1 MNKLSN
7 SPAWLALKAHQLTIA
22 DTHMRDLFEADPKRF
37 EKFSLLFNDILF
49 DYSKHRITDET
60 LRLLLKLAEERDVKG
75 WAHKMFSGEA
85 INTTEHRSVL
95 HTALRNRSKHPILV
109 EGKNVMP
116 EVNEVLG
123 RMRKFAN
130 DVRNGEWKGFSGKP
144 ITDVVNIGIGGSD
157 LGPAMVTE
165 ALLDYQ
171 RPNINFHFVSN
182 IDSTQMF
189 ETNRHL
195 NPETTLFIIASK
207 TFTTQETMTN
217 ARSAREW
224 FMSIA
229 KDESAIPRHFVAI
242 STNTDEVIKFG
253 ISPELMFEF
262 WDWVGGRYSLWSAIG
277 LSIVIAAGMSRF
289 EELLQGAHE
298 MDQHFL
304 HAPLEQNLPVIMGMI
319 GIWYNNFFDAD
330 THAIIPYD
338 QYLRRLPAY
347 LRQLDM
353 ESNGKRVDREGK
365 PVDYSTGPIIWGELG
380 SNGQHAFFQLIH
392 QSERLIP
399 ADYIAMIENKHPI
412 GEHQTILLANFFA
425 QTEALMRGKNAQEV
439 TAELKAQG
447 LNEEQIKQLL
457 PHKIFP
463 GNKPSNSIVLQK
475 LDPKT
480 LGSLIA
486 FYEHKVFVQ
495 GIIWNINSFDQ
506 WGVELGKQLA
516 KAIQPEN
523 TLRRISV
530 GYIARHIAQASCQL
544 WNVKNMPGTI
554 NYKFTRCIF
563 YNSNAGIIPVFSLDA
578 VYYYYVTF

>member
-516 KAIQPEN
+516 KAIQPELAGAEPVN
-523 TLRRISV
+523 THDCSTNSL
-530 GYIARHIAQASCQL
+530 
-544 WNVKNMPGTI
+544 I
-554 NYKFTRCIF
+554 NYFKTHRQPR
-563 YNSNAGIIPVFSLDA
+563 N
-578 VYYYYVTF
+578 

>member
-1 MNKLSN
+1 MPKLSIL
-7 SPAWLALKAHQLTIA
+7 PAWKALQAHLPTIA
-22 DTHMRDLFEADPKRF
+22 NTHMRDLFAADPKRF
-37 EKFSLLFNDILF
+37 EKYSIIFNDILF
-49 DYSKHRITDET
+49 DYSKHRITEET
-60 LRLLLKLAEERDVKG
+60 LHLLINLAKEMDVKG
-75 WAHKMFSGEA
+75 WTEKMFNGEA
-85 INTTEHRSVL
+85 INTTENRSVL
-95 HTALRNRSKHPILV
+95 HTALRNRSKSPVLV
-109 EGKNVMP
+109 NGKNVMP
-116 EVNEVLG
+116 DINEVLS
-123 RMRKFAN
+123 RMRKFSN

-217 ARSAREW
+217 ARTARDW

-229 KDESAIPRHFVAI
+229 KDETAIPRHFIAI
-242 STNTDEVIKFG
+242 STNTDEVVKFG
-253 ISPELMFEF
+253 INPELMFEF
-262 WDWVGGRYSLWSAIG
+262 WDWVGGRYSMWSAIG
-277 LSIVIAAGMSRF
+277 LSIIIAIGMNRF

-298 MDQHFL
+298 MDEHFRNT
-304 HAPLEQNLPVIMGMI
+304 PLERNLPVIMGMI
-319 GIWYNNFFDAD
+319 GIWYNNFFNAD

-347 LRQLDM
+347 IRQLDM

-439 TAELKAQG
+439 TKELKAEG
-447 LNEEQIKQLL
+447 LNDEQINKLL

-463 GNKPSNSIVLQK
+463 GNKPSNSIVLQN

-480 LGSLIA
+480 LGSLVA

-516 KAIQPEN
+516 KAIQPE
-523 TLRRISV
+523 LS
-530 GYIARHIAQASCQL
+530 
-544 WNVKNMPGTI
+544 GTEQITSHDSSTNSLI
-554 NYKFTRCIF
+554 NHYKSRQK
-563 YNSNAGIIPVFSLDA
+563 SAK
-578 VYYYYVTF
+578 

>member
-1 MNKLSN
+1 MPKLSN
-7 SPAWLALKAHQLTIA
+7 SPAWLALQAHQLTIA
-22 DTHMRDLFEADPKRF
+22 ETHMRDLFAADPKRF
-37 EKFSLLFNDILF
+37 EKFSILFNDILF
-49 DYSKHRITDET
+49 DFSKHRVTEES
-60 LRLLLKLAEERDVKG
+60 LRLLLNLAREMDVKG
-75 WAHKMFSGEA
+75 WTEKMFNGVA
-85 INTTEHRSVL
+85 INFTENRSVL
-95 HTALRNRSKHPILV
+95 HTALRNRSKRPVLV
-109 EGKNVMP
+109 NGKNVMP
-116 EVNEVLG
+116 DINEVLG
-123 RMRKFAN
+123 RMRKFSN
-130 DVRNGEWKGFSGKP
+130 DVRNGEWKGFSGKT

-165 ALLDYQ
+165 ALLDYH

-229 KDESAIPRHFVAI
+229 KDEGAIPRHFVAI

-262 WDWVGGRYSLWSAIG
+262 WDWVGGRYSMWSAIG
-277 LSIVIAAGMSRF
+277 LSIVIAIGMNRF

-298 MDQHFL
+298 MDEHFRN
-304 HAPLEQNLPVIMGMI
+304 APLEENLPVIMGML
-319 GIWYNNFFDAD
+319 GIWYNNFFGAD

-347 LRQLDM
+347 VRQLDM

-365 PVDYSTGPIIWGELG
+365 PVDYATGPIIWGELG

-439 TAELKAQG
+439 TEELKAAG
-447 LNEEQIKQLL
+447 LNDEQIKQLL

-463 GNKPSNSIVLQK
+463 GNKPSNSIVLQN

-516 KAIQPEN
+516 KVIQPELSGSN
-523 TLRRISV
+523 EVISHDSSTNSLINHYKSHRKYRRFIDT
-530 GYIARHIAQASCQL
+530 
-544 WNVKNMPGTI
+544 N
-554 NYKFTRCIF
+554 
-563 YNSNAGIIPVFSLDA
+563 
-578 VYYYYVTF
+578 

>member
-1 MNKLSN
+1 MHKLSN
-7 SPAWLALKAHQLTIA
+7 SPAWLALKAHQQTIA
-22 DTHMRDLFEADPKRF
+22 DTHMRDLFESDPKRF
-37 EKFSLLFNDILF
+37 EKFSLVFNDILF

-60 LRLLLKLAEERDVKG
+60 LQLLLKLAEERDVKG
-75 WAHKMFSGEA
+75 WANKMFKGDA
-85 INTTEHRSVL
+85 INTTENRSVL
-95 HTALRNRSKHPILV
+95 HIALRNRSKHPIVV

-298 MDQHFL
+298 MDEHFL

-347 LRQLDM
+347 IRQLDM

-365 PVDYSTGPIIWGELG
+365 PVDYATGPIIWGELG

-425 QTEALMRGKNAQEV
+425 QTEALMRGKNAREV
-439 TAELKAQG
+439 TEELKAHG
-447 LNEEQIKQLL
+447 LNEAQIKQLL

-516 KAIQPEN
+516 KAIQPEL
-523 TLRRISV
+523 T
-530 GYIARHIAQASCQL
+530 GAEP
-544 WNVKNMPGTI
+544 VKSHDCSTNNLI
-554 NYKFTRCIF
+554 NYFKTNRQ
-563 YNSNAGIIPVFSLDA
+563 SR
-578 VYYYYVTF
+578 T

>member
-1 MNKLSN
+1 MQKLSN
-7 SPAWLALKAHQLTIA
+7 SPAWLALKAHQQTIA
-22 DTHMRDLFEADPKRF
+22 DTHMRDLFESDPKRF
-37 EKFSLLFNDILF
+37 EKFSLVFNDILF

-75 WAHKMFSGEA
+75 WMNKMFQGEA
-85 INTTEHRSVL
+85 INTTEKRSVL
-95 HTALRNRSKHPILV
+95 HIALRNRSNRPILV
-109 EGKNVMP
+109 EDKNVMP

-123 RMRKFAN
+123 RMKKFAN

-217 ARSAREW
+217 ARTAREW
-224 FMSIA
+224 FMNIA

-242 STNTDEVIKFG
+242 STNTEEVIKFG

-298 MDQHFL
+298 MDEHFL
-304 HAPLEQNLPVIMGMI
+304 HAPLERNLPVIMGMI

-347 LRQLDM
+347 IRQLDM
-353 ESNGKRVDREGK
+353 ESNGKRVDREGN
-365 PVDYSTGPIIWGELG
+365 PVDYATGPIIWGELG

-439 TAELKAQG
+439 TAELKAEG
-447 LNEEQIKQLL
+447 LDEEQIKQLL

-516 KAIQPEN
+516 KAIQPELAGAEPVN
-523 TLRRISV
+523 SHDCSTNSL
-530 GYIARHIAQASCQL
+530 
-544 WNVKNMPGTI
+544 I
-554 NYKFTRCIF
+554 NYFKTHRQ
-563 YNSNAGIIPVFSLDA
+563 PR
-578 VYYYYVTF
+578 T

>member
-1 MNKLSN
+1 MPKLSN
-7 SPAWLALKAHQLTIA
+7 SPAWMALKAHQQTIA
-22 DTHMRDLFEADPKRF
+22 DTHMRDLFAADPKRF
-37 EKFSLLFNDILF
+37 EKFSIFFNDILF
-49 DYSKHRITDET
+49 DFSKHRTTEET
-60 LRLLLKLAEERDVKG
+60 LRLLINLAKEMDVKG
-75 WAHKMFSGEA
+75 WTDKMFNGVA
-85 INTTEHRSVL
+85 INFTENRSVL
-95 HTALRNRSKHPILV
+95 HTALRNRSKRPV
-109 EGKNVMP
+109 VVNGKNVMP
-116 EVNEVLG
+116 DINEVLG
-123 RMRKFAN
+123 RMRKFSN
-130 DVRNGEWKGFSGKP
+130 DVRNGEWKGFSGKA

-262 WDWVGGRYSLWSAIG
+262 WDWVGGRYSMWSAIG
-277 LSIVIAAGMSRF
+277 LPIIIAIGMNRF

-298 MDQHFL
+298 MDEHFRNT
-304 HAPLEQNLPVIMGMI
+304 PLEKNLPVIMGML
-319 GIWYNNFFDAD
+319 GIWYNNFFGAD

-338 QYLRRLPAY
+338 QYLRRMPAY
-347 LRQLDM
+347 VRQLDM

-365 PVDYSTGPIIWGELG
+365 PVDYATGPIIWGELG

-425 QTEALMRGKNAQEV
+425 QTEALMRGKNAREV
-439 TAELKAQG
+439 TAELKAEG
-447 LNEEQIKQLL
+447 LNDEQIKKLL

-463 GNKPSNSIVLQK
+463 GNKPSNSIVLQN

-486 FYEHKVFVQ
+486 LYEHKVFVQ

-516 KAIQPEN
+516 KVIQPE
-523 TLRRISV
+523 LS
-530 GYIARHIAQASCQL
+530 
-544 WNVKNMPGTI
+544 GTDEIHKHDCSTNNLI
-554 NYKFTRCIF
+554 NYYK
-563 YNSNAGIIPVFSLDA
+563 SNRQNRKH
-578 VYYYYVTF
+578 

>member
-1 MNKLSN
+1 MNNLSN
-7 SPAWLALKAHQLTIA
+7 SPAWLALKAHQQTIA
-22 DTHMRDLFEADPKRF
+22 DTHMRDLFAADPKRF
-37 EKFSLLFNDILF
+37 EKFSIKFNDILF
-49 DYSKHRITDET
+49 DFSKHRITDET
-60 LRLLLKLAEERDVKG
+60 LRLLINLAKERDVQG
-75 WAHKMFSGEA
+75 WTGKMFKGDA
-85 INTTEHRSVL
+85 INLTENRSVL
-95 HTALRNRSKHPILV
+95 HTALRNRSKQPV
-109 EGKNVMP
+109 MVDGNDVMP
-116 EVNEVLG
+116 DINEVLG
-123 RMRKFAN
+123 RMRKFSN

-165 ALLDYQ
+165 GLLDYQ

-229 KDESAIPRHFVAI
+229 KDEGAIPKHFVAI
-242 STNTDEVIKFG
+242 STNTEEVIKFG
-253 ISPELMFEF
+253 ISTELMFEF
-262 WDWVGGRYSLWSAIG
+262 WDWVGGRYSMWSAIG
-277 LSIVIAAGMSRF
+277 LSIIIAIGMNRF

-298 MDQHFL
+298 MDEHFRN
-304 HAPLEQNLPVIMGMI
+304 APLEKNLPVIMGML
-319 GIWYNNFFDAD
+319 GIWYNNFFGAD

-347 LRQLDM
+347 IRQLDM
-353 ESNGKRVDREGK
+353 ESNGKRVDRDGN
-365 PVDYSTGPIIWGELG
+365 PVDYATGPIIWGELG

-439 TAELKAQG
+439 TQELKTEG
-447 LNEEQIKQLL
+447 LNDEQIKNLL

-480 LGSLIA
+480 LGSLVA

-506 WGVELGKQLA
+506 WGVELGKQLS
-516 KAIQPEN
+516 KAIQPE
-523 TLRRISV
+523 L
-530 GYIARHIAQASCQL
+530 
-544 WNVKNMPGTI
+544 PGAEPVNSHDCSTNGLI
-554 NYKFTRCIF
+554 NYFKAHRQPR
-563 YNSNAGIIPVFSLDA
+563 N
-578 VYYYYVTF
+578 

>member
-7 SPAWLALKAHQLTIA
+7 SPSWLALKAHQLTIA

-37 EKFSLLFNDILF
+37 EKFSLVFNDILF

-75 WAHKMFSGEA
+75 WAHKMFNGEA

-399 ADYIAMIENKHPI
+399 ADYIAMIESKHPI

-439 TAELKAQG
+439 TAELQAQG

-516 KAIQPEN
+516 KAIQPELAGAEPVN
-523 TLRRISV
+523 THDCSTNSL
-530 GYIARHIAQASCQL
+530 
-544 WNVKNMPGTI
+544 I
-554 NYKFTRCIF
+554 NYFKTHRQPR
-563 YNSNAGIIPVFSLDA
+563 N
-578 VYYYYVTF
+578 

>member
-1 MNKLSN
+1 MSKLTN
-7 SPAWLALKAHQLTIA
+7 SPAWKALQAHLPTIA
-22 DTHMRDLFEADPKRF
+22 DIHMRDLFAEDPQRF
-37 EKFSLLFNDILF
+37 HKFSILFNDILF
-49 DYSKHRITDET
+49 DYSKHRITEET
-60 LRLLLKLAEERDVKG
+60 LQLLINLATEMDVKG
-75 WAHKMFSGEA
+75 WTERMFNGEA
-85 INTTEHRSVL
+85 INTTENRSVL
-95 HTALRNRSKHPILV
+95 HTALRNRSQRPVLV
-109 EGKNVMP
+109 NEKNVMP
-116 EVNEVLG
+116 DINEVLG
-123 RMRKFAN
+123 RMRKFSN
-130 DVRNGEWKGFSGKP
+130 DVRNGDWKGFSGKP

-165 ALLDYQ
+165 SLLDYQ
-171 RPNINFHFVSN
+171 RPNIKFHFVSN

-224 FMSIA
+224 FMSIV
-229 KDESAIPRHFVAI
+229 KDESAIPKHFVAI
-242 STNTDEVIKFG
+242 STNTSEVIKFG

-277 LSIVIAAGMSRF
+277 LAIIIAIGMNNF

-298 MDQHFL
+298 MDEHFRN
-304 HAPLEQNLPVIMGMI
+304 APLKENLPVIMGML
-319 GIWYNNFFDAD
+319 GIWYNNFFGAD

-347 LRQLDM
+347 VRQLDM
-353 ESNGKRVDREGK
+353 ESNGKRVDRDGK
-365 PVDYSTGPIIWGELG
+365 PLDYSTGPIIWGELG

-425 QTEALMRGKNAQEV
+425 QTEALMRGKNASEV
-439 TAELKAQG
+439 IRELESEGKT
-447 LNEEQIKQLL
+447 EDQIKELL

-463 GNKPSNSIVLQK
+463 GNKPSNSILLNN
-475 LDPKT
+475 LDPKS

-495 GIIWNINSFDQ
+495 GVIWNINSFDQ

-516 KAIQPEN
+516 KTIQPELSGKDPIYSHDN
-523 TLRRISV
+523 STNHL
-530 GYIARHIAQASCQL
+530 
-544 WNVKNMPGTI
+544 I
-554 NYKFTRCIF
+554 NYFK
-563 YNSNAGIIPVFSLDA
+563 SHKH
-578 VYYYYVTF
+578 

>member
-1 MNKLSN
+1 MPKLTH
-7 SPAWLALKAHQLTIA
+7 SPAWKALQAHLPTIA
-22 DTHMRDLFEADPKRF
+22 DTHMRDLFAADPQRF
-37 EKFSLLFNDILF
+37 HKFSFLFNDILF
-49 DYSKHRITDET
+49 DYSKHRISEVT
-60 LRLLLKLAEERDVKG
+60 LRLLINLAEEMDVKG
-75 WAHKMFSGEA
+75 WTEKMFNGDA
-85 INTTEHRSVL
+85 INTTENRSVL
-95 HTALRNRSKHPILV
+95 HTALRNRSKRPV
-109 EGKNVMP
+109 MVNEKNVMP
-116 EVNEVLG
+116 EINNVLE
-123 RMRKFAN
+123 RMRNFTNA
-130 DVRNGEWKGFSGKP
+130 VRNGEWKGFSGKP

-165 ALLDYQ
+165 SLLDYQ
-171 RPNINFHFVSN
+171 RPNIKFHFVSN

-195 NPETTLFIIASK
+195 NPETTLFIVASK

-229 KDESAIPRHFVAI
+229 KDESAIPKHFVAI
-242 STNTDEVIKFG
+242 STNTHEVIKFG
-253 ISPELMFEF
+253 INPELMFEF

-277 LSIVIAAGMSRF
+277 LTIIIAIGMTQF

-298 MDQHFL
+298 MDEHFRN
-304 HAPLEQNLPVIMGMI
+304 APLQENLPVIMGML
-319 GIWYNNFFDAD
+319 GIWYNNFFGAD

-347 LRQLDM
+347 VRQLDM
-353 ESNGKRVDREGK
+353 ESNGKRVDRNGK
-365 PVDYSTGPIIWGELG
+365 TVDYFTGPIIWGELG

-399 ADYIAMIENKHPI
+399 ADYIAMIESKHPI

-439 TAELKAQG
+439 TQELEAEGMSAD
-447 LNEEQIKQLL
+447 QIKQLL

-463 GNKPSNSIVLQK
+463 GNKPSNSILLSK
-475 LDPKT
+475 LDPKS

-495 GIIWNINSFDQ
+495 GVIWNINSFDQ

-516 KAIQPEN
+516 KSIQPELSDKEPTN
-523 TLRRISV
+523 SHDNSTNHL
-530 GYIARHIAQASCQL
+530 
-544 WNVKNMPGTI
+544 I
-554 NYKFTRCIF
+554 NYFKAHKH
-563 YNSNAGIIPVFSLDA
+563 S
-578 VYYYYVTF
+578 

>member
-1 MNKLSN
+1 MVPKARNTRHRHKTNNKHKIHSVMPK
-7 SPAWLALKAHQLTIA
+7 SSHTPAWKALQSHQKNIA
-22 DTHMRDLFEADPKRF
+22 DTHMRDLFANDPKRF
-37 EKFSLLFNDILF
+37 DKFSAVFNDILF

-60 LRLLLKLAEERDVKG
+60 LSLLLNLAKEMDVQG
-75 WAHKMFSGEA
+75 WTEKMFNGDA
-85 INTTEHRSVL
+85 INFTENRSVL
-95 HTALRNRSKHPILV
+95 HVALRNRSNRPILV
-109 EGKNVMP
+109 HGKNVMP

-130 DVRNGEWKGFSGKP
+130 DVRNGEWKGFSGKA

-165 ALLDYQ
+165 SLLDYQ
-171 RPNINFHFVSN
+171 RPNLRFHFVSN
-182 IDSTQMF
+182 IDSTQLF

-229 KDESAIPRHFVAI
+229 KDECAVSRHFVAI

-262 WDWVGGRYSLWSAIG
+262 WDWVGGRYSVWSAIG
-277 LSIVIAAGMSRF
+277 LSIVIAIGMNRF

-298 MDQHFL
+298 MDEHFR
-304 HAPLEQNLPVIMGMI
+304 HAPLDKNLPVIMAMLGV
-319 GIWYNNFFDAD
+319 WYNNFFGAD
-330 THAIIPYD
+330 THAILPYD

-347 LRQLDM
+347 VRQLDM

-365 PVDYSTGPIIWGELG
+365 TADYATGPIIWGELG

-439 TAELKAQG
+439 TAELKTQG
-447 LNEEQIKQLL
+447 LNDEQIAQLL

-463 GNKPSNSIVLQK
+463 GNKPSSSIVLQK

-486 FYEHKVFVQ
+486 FYEHKIFVQ

-516 KAIQPEN
+516 KAIQPELSGN
-523 TLRRISV
+523 ELVSSHDCSTNGL
-530 GYIARHIAQASCQL
+530 
-544 WNVKNMPGTI
+544 I
-554 NYKFTRCIF
+554 NYFKTHRQSR
-563 YNSNAGIIPVFSLDA
+563 N
-578 VYYYYVTF
+578 

>member
-1 MNKLSN
+1 MPKLSKL
-7 SPAWLALKAHQLTIA
+7 PAWIALQAHQKTIA
-22 DTHMRDLFEADPKRF
+22 ETHMRDLFIADSKRF
-37 EKFSLLFNDILF
+37 AKFSMLFNDIYF
-49 DYSKHRITDET
+49 DFSKHRVTAET
-60 LRLLLKLAEERDVKG
+60 LDLLINLAKETDVLG
-75 WAHKMFSGEA
+75 WTKKMFEGEI
-85 INTTEHRSVL
+85 INTTEHRAVL
-95 HTALRNRSKHPILV
+95 HTALRNRSNRPVLLD
-109 EGKNVMP
+109 GKDVMP
-116 EVNEVLG
+116 GVNATLEQ
-123 RMRKFAN
+123 MRKFSDA
-130 DVRNGEWKGFSGKP
+130 VRSGEWKGFSGKT
-144 ITDVVNIGIGGSD
+144 ITDIVNIGIGGSD

-165 ALLDYQ
+165 ALLDYHC
-171 RPNINFHFVSN
+171 PNIKFHFVSN
-182 IDSTQMF
+182 IDSTQLF
-189 ETNRHL
+189 EINRHL

-224 FMSIA
+224 FMSVA
-229 KDESAIPRHFVAI
+229 KDESAIKRHFIAI
-242 STNTDEVIKFG
+242 STNSNDVTKFG
-253 ISPELMFEF
+253 INPELMFEF

-277 LSIVIAAGMSRF
+277 LTIAIAIGMARF

-298 MDQHFL
+298 MDEHFRN
-304 HAPLEQNLPVIMGMI
+304 APLGKNLPVIMAML
-319 GIWYNNFFDAD
+319 GIWYNNFLGAA

-347 LRQLDM
+347 IRQLDM
-353 ESNGKRVDREGK
+353 ESNGKRVDREGNS
-365 PVDYSTGPIIWGELG
+365 VDYATGPIIWGELG

-439 TAELKAQG
+439 KSELKAEG
-447 LNEEQIKQLL
+447 LNEEQIKTLL

-463 GNKPSNSIVLQK
+463 GNKPSNSIILQK

-495 GIIWNINSFDQ
+495 GIVWNINSFDQ

-516 KAIQPEN
+516 KAIQPE
-523 TLRRISV
+523 LS
-530 GYIARHIAQASCQL
+530 
-544 WNVKNMPGTI
+544 GTNPINSHDCSTNSLI
-554 NYKFTRCIF
+554 NYYKSHRQ
-563 YNSNAGIIPVFSLDA
+563 PRQ
-578 VYYYYVTF
+578 

>member
-7 SPAWLALKAHQLTIA
+7 SPSWLALKAHQQTIA

-37 EKFSLLFNDILF
+37 EKFSLVFNDILF

-75 WAHKMFSGEA
+75 WASKMFNGEA

-95 HTALRNRSKHPILV
+95 HTALRNRSKNPILV
-109 EGKNVMP
+109 DGKNIMP

-123 RMRKFAN
+123 RMRTFAN
-130 DVRNGEWKGFSGKP
+130 DVRNGVWKGFSGKP

-217 ARSAREW
+217 ARSARDW

-253 ISPELMFEF
+253 ISTELMFEL
-262 WDWVGGRYSLWSAIG
+262 WDWVGGRYSMWSAIG

-289 EELLQGAHE
+289 EEMLQGAYE
-298 MDQHFL
+298 MDEHFL
-304 HAPLEQNLPVIMGMI
+304 HAPLEKNLPVIMGMI
-319 GIWYNNFFDAD
+319 GIWYNNFFNAD

-347 LRQLDM
+347 IRQLDM
-353 ESNGKRVDREGK
+353 ESNGKRVDREGN
-365 PVDYSTGPIIWGELG
+365 PVDYATGPIIWGELG

-425 QTEALMRGKNAQEV
+425 QTEALMRGKNAQEA
-439 TAELKAQG
+439 TTELKAQG
-447 LNEEQIKQLL
+447 LDDAQIKKLL

-516 KAIQPEN
+516 KAIQPELAGAAPVN
-523 TLRRISV
+523 SHDCSTNSL
-530 GYIARHIAQASCQL
+530 
-544 WNVKNMPGTI
+544 I
-554 NYKFTRCIF
+554 NYFKTHRQPR
-563 YNSNAGIIPVFSLDA
+563 N
-578 VYYYYVTF
+578 

>member
-1 MNKLSN
+1 MSKLSN
-7 SPAWLALKAHQLTIA
+7 SPAWQALQAHQQTMA
-22 DTHMRDLFEADPKRF
+22 DIHMRDLFAADPGRF
-37 EKFSLLFNDILF
+37 EKFSILFNDILF
-49 DYSKHRITDET
+49 DYSKHRTTEET
-60 LRLLLKLAEERDVKG
+60 LRLLLNLAQERDIKG
-75 WAHKMFSGEA
+75 WTEKMFNGEA
-85 INTTEHRSVL
+85 INFTENRSVL
-95 HTALRNRSKHPILV
+95 HTALRNRSKRPVLAND
-109 EGKNVMP
+109 KNVMP
-116 EVNEVLG
+116 DINEVLG
-123 RMRKFAN
+123 RMRKFSN
-130 DVRNGEWKGFSGKP
+130 DVRNGEWKGFSGKA

-229 KDESAIPRHFVAI
+229 KDEGAIPRHFVAI
-242 STNTDEVIKFG
+242 STNTEEVIKFG
-253 ISPELMFEF
+253 ISTELMFEF
-262 WDWVGGRYSLWSAIG
+262 WDWVGGRYSMWSAIG
-277 LSIVIAAGMSRF
+277 LSIVIAIGMNRF

-298 MDQHFL
+298 MDEHFRN
-304 HAPLEQNLPVIMGMI
+304 APLEKNLPVIMGML
-319 GIWYNNFFDAD
+319 GIWYNNFFGAD

-347 LRQLDM
+347 IRQLDM
-353 ESNGKRVDREGK
+353 ESNGKRVDREGN
-365 PVDYSTGPIIWGELG
+365 PVDYATGPIIWGELG

-439 TAELKAQG
+439 TAELKAEG
-447 LNEEQIKQLL
+447 LNDEQIKQLL

-463 GNKPSNSIVLQK
+463 GNKPSNSIILQN

-480 LGSLIA
+480 LGSLVA

-516 KAIQPEN
+516 KVIQPELSGSN
-523 TLRRISV
+523 EVTSHDSSTNSL
-530 GYIARHIAQASCQL
+530 
-544 WNVKNMPGTI
+544 I
-554 NYKFTRCIF
+554 NYYKSHRKHRRYIDT
-563 YNSNAGIIPVFSLDA
+563 V
-578 VYYYYVTF
+578 